1 MSDCLVTQRE
11 AVRYITNTSSGARG
25 AALCEQLLRLGYY
38 VVYLTSVRAMKPFVR
53 HLLPTHP
60 MPHMLDFISLCTV
73 QHQQK
78 EEGQEEEVEEEEQ
91 QPQPIVEEP
100 SSDTD
105 ASECEE
111 GVSSPSPPPSSRHL
125 ACQTF
130 SAVYEA
136 EEEPDA
142 QVVTSVGS
150 VLKSSDQ
157 PTDENA
163 PAEAEPASA
172 SPSADAGEVAA
183 AEAAATAAAAEDS
196 AGGELPWRVVLRG
209 PFDTEKGDEEEAAD
223 SSGWEFD
230 VREAAAALELYRHCK
245 SRLLCITYRTLV
257 DYAFIVRAVAAGA
270 APLRER
276 LMFCSAAAVA
286 DFYLPYAVMSPHK
299 LKTQQQQQ
307 QLAQRP
313 AAAAAEG
320 ADTAGPR
327 DMHRGSSRWGS
338 FAAATQPKRWFTG
351 EAEVAD
357 TAGTAPG
364 ETREGPQQQQLQHQ
378 HSSHHHLTLRLWVAP
393 KVLSVVRSVAPECF
407 VVAFKLETDAAHLQ
421 ECAALY
427 LEPGDSSS
435 SSSSSSSGHG
445 MADCVVGN
453 VLSSRRQTAILF
465 TKGGQRQI
473 SFKGKRSHKYFGV
486 LIHARTHY
494 IYIYMYIPVYAY
506 TQQKQ
511 QQQTAQT
518 NGQTTARKRTQL
530 NAPRSN
536 MHTAAETATAAD
548 TAATTGTAVA
558 VPVVMT
564 NVVVWLVEQA
574 LLQ

>member
-183 AEAAATAAAAEDS
+183 AEAAATALNL
-196 AGGELPWRVVLRG
+196 LPRRLN
-209 PFDTEKGDEEEAAD
+209 
-223 SSGWEFD
+223 
-230 VREAAAALELYRHCK
+230 AL
-245 SRLLCITYRTLV
+245 
-257 DYAFIVRAVAAGA
+257 
-270 APLRER
+270 
-276 LMFCSAAAVA
+276 
-286 DFYLPYAVMSPHK
+286 
-299 LKTQQQQQ
+299 
-307 QLAQRP
+307 
-313 AAAAAEG
+313 
-320 ADTAGPR
+320 
-327 DMHRGSSRWGS
+327 
-338 FAAATQPKRWFTG
+338 
-351 EAEVAD
+351 
-357 TAGTAPG
+357 
-364 ETREGPQQQQLQHQ
+364 
-378 HSSHHHLTLRLWVAP
+378 
-393 KVLSVVRSVAPECF
+393 
-407 VVAFKLETDAAHLQ
+407 
-421 ECAALY
+421 
-427 LEPGDSSS
+427 
-435 SSSSSSSGHG
+435 
-445 MADCVVGN
+445 
-453 VLSSRRQTAILF
+453 
-465 TKGGQRQI
+465 
-473 SFKGKRSHKYFGV
+473 
-486 LIHARTHY
+486 
-494 IYIYMYIPVYAY
+494 
-506 TQQKQ
+506 QQKQ
-511 QQQTAQT
+511 LKIAQ
-518 NGQTTARKRTQL
+518 R
-530 NAPRSN
+530 
-536 MHTAAETATAAD
+536 
-548 TAATTGTAVA
+548 
-558 VPVVMT
+558 
-564 NVVVWLVEQA
+564 W
-574 LLQ
+574 